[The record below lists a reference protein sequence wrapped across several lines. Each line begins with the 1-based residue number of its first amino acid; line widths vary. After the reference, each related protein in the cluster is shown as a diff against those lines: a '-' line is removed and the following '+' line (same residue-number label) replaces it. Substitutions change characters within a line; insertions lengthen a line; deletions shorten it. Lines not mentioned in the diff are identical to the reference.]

1 MSGIRRRQFKI
12 CLIGDG
18 YVGKTSIRRK
28 YLKEGFK
35 RSYIPT
41 LGVDFAQMS
50 VDFDGVLTNLV
61 IWDIAGQSLFQNL
74 RKRYY
79 EGSSGL
85 VLVYNVTDRTS
96 FDSASKWLVE
106 AHGYMGRLPPLII
119 VGNKIDLRPSNPEG
133 EVVTTEEGEEFA
145 KKICSDLDATA
156 IFVET
161 SALTGANVEE
171 AFSALVGMMVEEYKK
186 RQPGYVP
193 KEETVSHVMTRDE
206 SESTEE
212 ETTQTETTEDTAVST
227 TANDVAVGDTE
238 RLPPSVNLHRD
249 PVTLLSSDSEYLVG
263 DKIGEAMT
271 ELNGLR
277 VELKKAEDE
286 LANVSSQLETKL
298 LTLRNS
304 IHVKKIM
311 YEHLRNQLATT
322 RQEWTEAYDEY
333 TITDRRMKEELSMR
347 TRKIDDIR
355 SQIDRV
361 GRTIRQRVGDLDM
374 KKITD

>member
-50 VDFDGVLTNLV
+50 IDFEGVLTNLV

-79 EGSSGL
+79 DGSSGI

-106 AHGYMGRLPPLII
+106 AHGYMGNLPPLII
-119 VGNKIDLRPSNPEG
+119 VGNKTDLRPSNPEG
-133 EVVTTEEGEEFA
+133 EVVTTEEGEEFSE
-145 KKICSDLDATA
+145 KICNDLNATA
-156 IFVET
+156 IFIET
-161 SALTGANVEE
+161 SALTGANIEE
-171 AFSALVGMMVEEYKK
+171 AFSSLVGMMIEEYKK
-186 RQPGYVP
+186 RQPGYIP
-193 KEETVSHVMTRDE
+193 EEKTPILAEEKVEEVQQLEAYHLQSNEEVTVS
-206 SESTEE
+206 SST
-212 ETTQTETTEDTAVST
+212 D
-227 TANDVAVGDTE
+227 NDVSSSQIGTVTPIASIRID
-238 RLPPSVNLHRD
+238 S
-249 PVTLLSSDSEYLVG
+249 VTLLPSDSEYLKE
-263 DKIGEAMT
+263 DKIGKAMT
-271 ELNGLR
+271 ELNALR
-277 VELKKAEDE
+277 LELKLEEDG
-286 LANVSSQLETKL
+286 LANISSDLEGKL
-298 LTLRNS
+298 LSLRNI

-311 YEHLRNQLATT
+311 YEHLRTQLSTT

-333 TITDRRMKEELSMR
+333 SVTDKIKKEEMAER
-347 TRKIDDIR
+347 AKKIEDIR
-355 SQIDRV
+355 SKIDRI
-361 GRTIRQRVGDLDM
+361 GRIVRQRVGDLEM
-374 KKITD
+374 KKMTD